1 MWIVWTKTVVIQSDL
16 YYRLRVEFG
25 PIFWTFSSFFDTR
38 LLFDNGTST
47 MEFSPEL
54 QSSITT
60 SRDALDAHAV
70 DVVQWHFHES
80 TGCPFWLEKKSELNF
95 DPLSEVKCFDDLK
108 KFPLFED
115 EWLRGG
121 PVRRWVPKG
130 FADKPVYVFETGGT
144 TGIPKSR
151 IVIDDFRIDYEMF
164 SHTLPDQYF
173 PKGSNWL
180 MLGPSG
186 PRRLRLA
193 VEHLAQYRGGI
204 SFCIDLD
211 PRWVVKL
218 IKKGWMEHLEEY
230 KKHCIDQAVTVLTAG
245 HDIKCMFGTP
255 KLIEGLALGLEERG
269 TSLPEVG
276 ITGIF
281 SGGTEFT
288 PQWTRYCIEEFFGG
302 PPEESG
308 VYMTPT
314 YGNTLMGL
322 ACSKPVTAEDQYKI
336 SYYAPQPRA
345 VTEVVSFDDPLETVP
360 YGDTGRVKLTTLT
373 KEFFVPGFLERDEGE
388 REAPFETYPWDGVSG
403 VRPYHVYAA
412 KTTVGVY

>member
-1 MWIVWTKTVVIQSDL
+1 MS
-16 YYRLRVEFG
+16 
-25 PIFWTFSSFFDTR
+25 
-38 LLFDNGTST
+38 DNGSADIQQ
-47 MEFSPEL
+47 L
-54 QSSITT
+54 QA
-60 SRDALDAHAV
+60 DAKAKLDEHTV
-70 DVVQWHFHES
+70 EMVQWHFNEA
-80 TGCPFWLEKKSELNF
+80 TGSPFWLEKKSELNF
-95 DPLSEVKCFDDLK
+95 DPLTEVNSFEDLR

-130 FADKPVYVFETGGT
+130 LENEPTYVFETGGT

-151 IVIDDFRIDYEMF
+151 VVMRDHWRDYEMF
-164 SHTLPDQYF
+164 SHTLPDEYF

-245 HDIKCMFGTP
+245 HDIKCMFATP
-255 KLIEGLALGLEERG
+255 KLLDQLCTALEERG
-269 TSLPEVG
+269 TSIKEVG

-288 PQWTRYCIEEFFGG
+288 PQWTRYCIEELFGG
-302 PPEESG
+302 PTEQSG
-308 VYMTPT
+308 IYMTPT

-322 ACSKPVTAEDQYKI
+322 ACSKPVTAEDKYKI

-345 VTEVVSFDDPLETVP
+345 VVEVVSFDDHNEVVG

-373 KEFFVPGFLERDEGE
+373 DELFIPGFLERDEGE
-388 REAPFETYPWDGVSG
+388 REEPFETFPWDGVSG
-403 VRPYHVYAA
+403 VRPFHEIAQS
-412 KTTVGVY
+412 TTVGVY